1 MSQVKI
7 EVEADTKKAKNNI
20 SQLTREVEKL
30 ERQADKAS
38 KKQINLNGRLSTKNI
53 TPSNNPSV
61 NTPKT
66 GGAMNGLGNM
76 ANNAVWRAGGQLPM
90 GDMLAQFSK
99 FGGAMAGMTTAVV
112 GAGVAIKKM
121 YDSMQSFVEKG
132 AESARQFE
140 EINTRLST
148 LDKNLGGFGQTSALT
163 EYVQGLSANGTSEID
178 KLSEVAQKLLV
189 SFGGNQAKVKEW
201 LPIVDDIG
209 VGTHMGADTIGEI
222 VAQLANGGKVD
233 MRDITK
239 LNSKAIPVF
248 AELGKVLGTTAE
260 EAQKMAKDGKVSTE
274 QMMEAIKSLRN
285 TYYKNMSGD
294 VSSSTLDGTK
304 ATREAMESLA
314 KQASALVSNDE
325 MMKRNNQMAG
335 EWEAN
340 KNNLIYKAEMEK
352 IGDVAGRA
360 SVGLDRFSQQMS
372 DIGDNIGEWTAD
384 IITALTGGGK
394 RGDRLNAKIRGWNSD
409 SKLKGNVSVEELSR
423 QTSSELSGWL
433 LNEEKKKDM
442 LTATIA
448 QGGEDYWSLSKETRD
463 KMHEALANATKAV
476 EVLKEANEIAYQR
489 EQQQRDEARRQEAK
503 DKSRREYV
511 AKHGTNQE
519 MAQNAGFEGY
529 YQMTE
534 RQKELEDLLKGEG
547 LDDDQLEELQKIKSV
562 LEAIDKRDAE
572 DKRKEQELRK
582 LSADIVDDR
591 TKYSWEVSDK
601 LDDVAEYADK
611 TGGNV
616 GQLQEKLLDKLEKDI
631 VDNYK
636 KSGGRGTQ
644 LTPHG
649 TIYDY
654 YSQNQYTASGMSTE
668 FTDYQQYLRQVGGF
682 VKHIDSAYQL
692 AQGKDITDVEK
703 MTQVQKQMDLMS
715 CQIKKT
721 NEQLQVL
728 KDIRDKKTPNLVPM
742 AQ

>member
-1 MSQVKI
+1 
-7 EVEADTKKAKNNI
+7 
-20 SQLTREVEKL
+20 
-30 ERQADKAS
+30 
-38 KKQINLNGRLSTKNI
+38 
-53 TPSNNPSV
+53 
-61 NTPKT
+61 
-66 GGAMNGLGNM
+66 
-76 ANNAVWRAGGQLPM
+76 
-90 GDMLAQFSK
+90 
-99 FGGAMAGMTTAVV
+99 
-112 GAGVAIKKM
+112 
-121 YDSMQSFVEKG
+121 
-132 AESARQFE
+132 
-140 EINTRLST
+140 
-148 LDKNLGGFGQTSALT
+148 
-163 EYVQGLSANGTSEID
+163 
-178 KLSEVAQKLLV
+178 
-189 SFGGNQAKVKEW
+189 
-201 LPIVDDIG
+201 
-209 VGTHMGADTIGEI
+209 
-222 VAQLANGGKVD
+222 
-233 MRDITK
+233 
-239 LNSKAIPVF
+239 
-248 AELGKVLGTTAE
+248 
-260 EAQKMAKDGKVSTE
+260 
-274 QMMEAIKSLRN
+274 MEAIKLLGQI
-285 TYYKNMSGD
+285 YKGMSANE
-294 VSSSTLDGTK
+294 SSKTLDGAK
-304 ATREAMESLA
+304 SSREAMEARA
-314 KQASALVSNDE
+314 KQTSAVVSNQY
-325 MMKRNNQMAG
+325 MMDRNNQMAG
-335 EWEAN
+335 LWEAN
-340 KNNLIYKAEMEK
+340 KNNLIYQAEMEK

-360 SVGLDRFSQQMS
+360 SVGLDRFGQQMS

-384 IITALTGGGK
+384 IITALSGGSK
-394 RGDRLNAKIRGWNSD
+394 RGDRVNAKVRQWNSD
-409 SKLKGNVSVEELSR
+409 SKIKGNVSVEELSR
-423 QTSSELSGWL
+423 ATTAELSGWL
-433 LNEEKKKDM
+433 TEEQKKVEM

-448 QGGEDYWSLSKETRD
+448 QGGEEYWSLSKDTRA
-463 KMHEALANATKAV
+463 KMHEALDNATKAV
-476 EVLKEANEIAYQR
+476 RVLTEANEIANQR
-489 EQQQRDEARRQEAK
+489 EQKERDEARRQEAR
-503 DKSRREYV
+503 DKSHKEYV

-519 MAQNAGFEGY
+519 MAINAGFEGY

-601 LDDVAEYADK
+601 LDDVAEYANK

-616 GQLQEKLLDKLEKDI
+616 GQLQEKLLNKLEKDI